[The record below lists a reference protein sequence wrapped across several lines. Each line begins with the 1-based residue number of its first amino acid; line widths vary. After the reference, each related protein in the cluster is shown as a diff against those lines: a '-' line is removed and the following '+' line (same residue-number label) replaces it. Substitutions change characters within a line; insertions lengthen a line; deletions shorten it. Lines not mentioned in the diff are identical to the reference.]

1 MGSNP
6 TTSLITVKD
15 KKYFSWIL
23 YDWANSAYATI
34 VLAGFF
40 PIIFADYY
48 ATSFSESQRTLVL
61 GISNSTASLLLILF
75 APFLGIIAD
84 KKNNRKTFLIFFAF
98 LGISSTLFLV
108 LIEKDS
114 WALASIFFSVS
125 ILGFMFSNIFY
136 DSMLLSFKK
145 KNTYDSISSYG
156 YALGYLGGGISFVLS
171 ILFLLYFKE
180 SNFDLI
186 INKKIVFIFA
196 SFWWLFF
203 MIPLIIFW
211 KESNENKSINKGGI
225 TKTFKDI
232 KSNKKLLL
240 FLFSYWIY
248 IDGVD
253 TIIRM
258 AVNYG
263 LTIGFTPDHLLLALV
278 ITQFVSFPGT
288 LLMNR
293 IASLKTTEFSIII
306 CLFVYILITFIAYN
320 LKTIYDFYLIA
331 VLIGIVQGGIQ
342 ALSRSYYSTL
352 IPKNRSSEFFGVYNM
367 LGKFAALLGPLLVGL
382 VTYMTDSSR
391 LGIFSVS
398 LFFIIGLYLFMK
410 QQKIPATK

>member
-1 MGSNP
+1 M
-6 TTSLITVKD
+6 KD

-61 GISNSTASLLLILF
+61 GISNSAASLLLILF

-84 KKNNRKTFLIFFAF
+84 KKKNRKIFLIFFAF
-98 LGISSTLFLV
+98 LGIFSTLFLV

-114 WALASIFFSVS
+114 WALASIFFSIS

-145 KNTYDSISSYG
+145 KNAYDSISSYG

-186 INKKIVFIFA
+186 LNKKIVFIFA

-211 KESNENKSINKGGI
+211 KEGNENKSSNKGGI
-225 TKTFKDI
+225 AKTFKDI

-288 LLMNR
+288 LLMNK
-293 IASLKTTEFSIII
+293 IASLKTTEFSIIV

-352 IPKNRSSEFFGVYNM
+352 IPRNRSSEFFGVYNM

-398 LFFIIGLYLFMK
+398 LFFIIGLYLFIK

>member
-1 MGSNP
+1 
-6 TTSLITVKD
+6 VKD
-15 KKYFSWIL
+15 KKYISWIL

-48 ATSFSESQRTLVL
+48 ALSFSESQRTLVL

-84 KKNNRKTFLIFFAF
+84 KNKNRKSFLIFFAF
-98 LGISSTLFLV
+98 LGILSTLFLV
-108 LIEKDS
+108 LIEKNN
-114 WALASIFFSVS
+114 WALASIFFSIS
-125 ILGFMFSNIFY
+125 LLGFMFSNIFY

-145 KNTYDSISSYG
+145 KNDYDSISSYG

-180 SNFDLI
+180 SDFDLI
-186 INKKIVFIFA
+186 FNKKIVFIFA
-196 SFWWLFF
+196 SFWWLLF

-211 KESNENKSINKGGI
+211 KETPENKSKSQEGVM
-225 TKTFKDI
+225 KTFKDI

-240 FLFSYWIY
+240 FLFSYWVY

>member
-1 MGSNP
+1 
-6 TTSLITVKD
+6 VKD
-15 KKYFSWIL
+15 KKYISWIL

-48 ATSFSESQRTLVL
+48 ALSFSESQRTLVL

-84 KKNNRKTFLIFFAF
+84 KNKNRKSFLIFFAF
-98 LGISSTLFLV
+98 LGILSTLFLV
-108 LIEKDS
+108 LIEKNN
-114 WALASIFFSVS
+114 WALASIFFSIS
-125 ILGFMFSNIFY
+125 LLGFMFSNIFY

-145 KNTYDSISSYG
+145 KNDYDSISSYG
-156 YALGYLGGGISFVLS
+156 YALGYLGVGISFVLS

-180 SNFDLI
+180 SDFDLI
-186 INKKIVFIFA
+186 FNKKIVFIFA
-196 SFWWLFF
+196 SFWWLLF

-211 KESNENKSINKGGI
+211 KETPENKSKSQEGVM
-225 TKTFKDI
+225 KTFKDI

-240 FLFSYWIY
+240 FLFSYWVY

-288 LLMNR
+288 LLMNK
-293 IASLKTTEFSIII
+293 IASLKTTGFSIII

-391 LGIFSVS
+391 LGIFIVS

-410 QQKIPATK
+410 QQKIPVTK

>member
-1 MGSNP
+1 M
-6 TTSLITVKD
+6 KD

-288 LLMNR
+288 LLMNK
-293 IASLKTTEFSIII
+293 IASLKTTEFSIIV
-306 CLFVYILITFIAYN
+306 CLFVYIVITFIAYN

-352 IPKNRSSEFFGVYNM
+352 IPRNRSSEFFGVYNM

-398 LFFIIGLYLFMK
+398 LFFIIGLYFFIK
-410 QQKIPATK
+410 QQKITVTN

>member
-1 MGSNP
+1 M
-6 TTSLITVKD
+6 
-15 KKYFSWIL
+15 
-23 YDWANSAYATI
+23 
-34 VLAGFF
+34 
-40 PIIFADYY
+40 
-48 ATSFSESQRTLVL
+48 
-61 GISNSTASLLLILF
+61 
-75 APFLGIIAD
+75 
-84 KKNNRKTFLIFFAF
+84 
-98 LGISSTLFLV
+98 
-108 LIEKDS
+108 
-114 WALASIFFSVS
+114 
-125 ILGFMFSNIFY
+125 
-136 DSMLLSFKK
+136 
-145 KNTYDSISSYG
+145 
-156 YALGYLGGGISFVLS
+156 
-171 ILFLLYFKE
+171 
-180 SNFDLI
+180 
-186 INKKIVFIFA
+186 
-196 SFWWLFF
+196 
-203 MIPLIIFW
+203 
-211 KESNENKSINKGGI
+211 
-225 TKTFKDI
+225 KTFKDI

-240 FLFSYWIY
+240 FLFSYWVY

-288 LLMNR
+288 LLMNK